1 VATSGTLT
9 FSPGRT
15 THSIAV
21 PIVTDSTPESS
32 EQLFVSLSHPTNAT
46 ILRVRATGTITDPPS
61 PANVRMYRAY
71 NPNADYHFFTTS
83 LAEFTN
89 AVAAGYRDEATGRSG
104 FCVPNTQVAGT
115 VAIFRMYN
123 PNTGRHY
130 YSVGA
135 GERDSLKGIGWVYE
149 KDEGSIFTALGS
161 GLSEIFK
168 LYNQNSGVHL
178 YTENAATKDAILA
191 AFPGI
196 WFQHTSLGYAFASP
210 EDGSCP

>member
-1 VATSGTLT
+1 
-9 FSPGRT
+9 
-15 THSIAV
+15 
-21 PIVTDSTPESS
+21 
-32 EQLFVSLSHPTNAT
+32 
-46 ILRVRATGTITDPPS
+46 
-61 PANVRMYRAY
+61 M
-71 NPNADYHFFTTS
+71 
-83 LAEFTN
+83 
-89 AVAAGYRDEATGRSG
+89 AAGYRDEATARSG

-123 PNTGRHY
+123 PNSGRHY

-161 GLSEIFK
+161 GLNEIFK
-168 LYNQNSGVHL
+168 LYNTNSGVHL
-178 YTENAATKDAILA
+178 YTESAATKDAILA

-210 EDGSCP
+210 DDGSCP